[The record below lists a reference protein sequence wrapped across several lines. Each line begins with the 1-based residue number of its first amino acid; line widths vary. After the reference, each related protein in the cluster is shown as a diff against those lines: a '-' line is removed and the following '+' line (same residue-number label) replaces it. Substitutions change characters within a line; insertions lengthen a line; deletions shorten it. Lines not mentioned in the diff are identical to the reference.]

1 VQAGPVRRVKADYRI
16 GHPQI
21 AMNQKRPNSDEA
33 ESKLQKGIKKA
44 QSVVGIRNRKQ
55 LQTAYLLAF
64 NPLYLAYELKK
75 ARNSTEEHESL
86 RELLPAA
93 LSLHHRLPEDYNGDP
108 VALKKLA
115 MAQAHS
121 IAFRQRHKL
130 RALGKVIGLEGDPR
144 LSLEG
149 EVPIELIRSV
159 STEIPAELQPLFR
172 RHRPHR
178 D

>member
-1 VQAGPVRRVKADYRI
+1 MSGR
-16 GHPQI
+16 
-21 AMNQKRPNSDEA
+21 DE
-33 ESKLQKGIKKA
+33 A
-44 QSVVGIRNRKQ
+44 QSVFSSVRNRKLLQ
-55 LQTAYLLAF
+55 LAYLLAF
-64 NPLYLAYELKK
+64 NSLYLAYQLRK
-75 ARNSTEEHESL
+75 ARNTSEEHQSL

-93 LSLHHRLPEDYNGDP
+93 LSLHRRLPENYNGDP

-130 RALGKVIGLEGDPR
+130 RALAKVIGLEGDPR
-144 LSLEG
+144 FSLEG

-159 STEIPAELQPLFR
+159 SMKIPAEMQPLFR

>member
-75 ARNSTEEHESL
+75 ARNTTEEHESL

-93 LSLHHRLPEDYNGDP
+93 LRLHLQTSRELQWRSGCPQKTSPGPSSLHR
-108 VALKKLA
+108 
-115 MAQAHS
+115 
-121 IAFRQRHKL
+121 
-130 RALGKVIGLEGDPR
+130 
-144 LSLEG
+144 
-149 EVPIELIRSV
+149 VPSES
-159 STEIPAELQPLFR
+159 
-172 RHRPHR
+172 
-178 D
+178 